1 MFASVSAA
9 PADALAALVAAGE
22 ALAATDAEPGAVR
35 LWALEEGEAL
45 ATLLADALP
54 ALGDLPD
61 QPPQALPGLLDAL
74 LEGAVVRSRRAL
86 RGRGASAEHPRIFI
100 WGLLEARLQAVDVA
114 VLGGLVEGVWP
125 PATDPGPWLSRP
137 MRRAAGL
144 PSPEDAIGQAA
155 HDFLLAACGAPMAV
169 LSCPR
174 RRDGAPAV
182 PARWLVRLEA
192 FLAGQGAR
200 LEPHPAAAWARRLDQ
215 PHDGPRPLAPPKPRP
230 PAERR
235 PRRLRVTDIETLIA
249 DPYSIYARYVLALEA
264 LDPLDQP
271 TEAADYGRL
280 VHAALE
286 AFYGSVGTT
295 WPPDA
300 RRQLRDAMDKALAA
314 REIRPA
320 LAAWWAPRLYRIADW
335 VVEEEIR
342 RRSVAAPAKVAVEIG
357 GDWPLDLPRG
367 FLLRGRADRIERR
380 ADGRLA
386 ILDYKTGTMPAAAA
400 AEQGRAPQL
409 LLEAA
414 MAAAGGFGAALSG
427 AAAELTYWR
436 LTGGFVPGVARQLFD
451 GDAAVIADAVA
462 DARARLHDLLAAFDH
477 PARAYLC
484 RPHPARA
491 ARRDAYAQLARRA
504 EWDASGG
511 DA

>member
-1 MFASVSAA
+1 M
-9 PADALAALVAAGE
+9 
-22 ALAATDAEPGAVR
+22 
-35 LWALEEGEAL
+35 
-45 ATLLADALP
+45 
-54 ALGDLPD
+54 
-61 QPPQALPGLLDAL
+61 
-74 LEGAVVRSRRAL
+74 
-86 RGRGASAEHPRIFI
+86 
-100 WGLLEARLQAVDVA
+100 
-114 VLGGLVEGVWP
+114 
-125 PATDPGPWLSRP
+125 
-137 MRRAAGL
+137 
-144 PSPEDAIGQAA
+144 
-155 HDFLLAACGAPMAV
+155 
-169 LSCPR
+169 
-174 RRDGAPAV
+174 
-182 PARWLVRLEA
+182 
-192 FLAGQGAR
+192 
-200 LEPHPAAAWARRLDQ
+200 
-215 PHDGPRPLAPPKPRP
+215 
-230 PAERR
+230 
-235 PRRLRVTDIETLIA
+235 
-249 DPYSIYARYVLALEA
+249 LALEA

-300 RRQLRDAMDKALAA
+300 REQLRDAMDKALAA
-314 REIRPA
+314 RQIRPA

-335 VVEEEIR
+335 VVEEEVR
-342 RRSVAAPAKVAVEIG
+342 RRSVAAPAQVAVEIG

-367 FLLRGRADRIERR
+367 FRLRGRADRIERR

-414 MAAAGGFGAALSG
+414 MAAAGGFGAALNG

-451 GDAAVIADAVA
+451 GDAAAIADAVV